1 MFKKSLVHCYAISR
15 DVSGVTLS
23 SLKLKLARSPERLA
37 TKVMAELAEPPLFR
51 DAEYA
56 SSIQAELIP
65 RNTTERRNATIGH
78 FKICFHGR
86 LIIKCSRARLA
97 TKVMAELAEPPMMT
111 SVEECN
117 AAIGHFRMSPK
128 LKNKKDPKGA
138 FL

>member
-1 MFKKSLVHCYAISR
+1 LIRFEMFKKSLVHCYAISR

-37 TKVMAELAEPPLFR
+37 TKVMAELAEPP
-51 DAEYA
+51 
-56 SSIQAELIP
+56 
-65 RNTTERRNATIGH
+65 
-78 FKICFHGR
+78 
-86 LIIKCSRARLA
+86 
-97 TKVMAELAEPPMMT
+97 MMT

-128 LKNKKDPKGA
+128 LKNKKDPKGV